1 MYKLT
6 EGTTRVVDGFEF
18 VDSKGKQ
25 GEGALIAYEY
35 WMIRNCVVRNNTC
48 ARDAGGAYF
57 LCTLINC
64 VIRDNETLSTS
75 STMNVQQSTC
85 LYNVTVVNNR
95 SAGSSA
101 GVRLGSGTCQMVNCV
116 VWGNVHTK
124 GDLHSG
130 YLDQN
135 KAAIFKNCAI
145 QGGWI
150 YNGGNTPQVSNC
162 INLNTDNTAT
172 DGPQFADVAGKN
184 YQPTE
189 NSPLVDAGLNSVVK
203 DWNLLLDIQG
213 DARIS
218 NAGIDIGAFEWQANK

>member
-1 MYKLT
+1 
-6 EGTTRVVDGFEF
+6 
-18 VDSKGKQ
+18 
-25 GEGALIAYEY
+25 
-35 WMIRNCVVRNNTC
+35 
-48 ARDAGGAYF
+48 
-57 LCTLINC
+57 
-64 VIRDNETLSTS
+64 
-75 STMNVQQSTC
+75 MNVQQSTC

-162 INLNTDNTAT
+162 INLNS
-172 DGPQFADVAGKN
+172 G
-184 YQPTE
+184 
-189 NSPLVDAGLNSVVK
+189 
-203 DWNLLLDIQG
+203 
-213 DARIS
+213 
-218 NAGIDIGAFEWQANK
+218 